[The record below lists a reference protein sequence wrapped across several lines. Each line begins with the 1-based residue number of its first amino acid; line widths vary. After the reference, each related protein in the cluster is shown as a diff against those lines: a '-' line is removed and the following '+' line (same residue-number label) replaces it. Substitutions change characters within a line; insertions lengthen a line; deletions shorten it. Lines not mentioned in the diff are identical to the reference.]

1 MAISYQ
7 KLFDKL
13 REMRISRR
21 EFHEMTRLG
30 QATISKMQHG
40 ETITSEVI
48 ERVCLAMNCQPGDIM
63 EVVSHINS
71 TNVVD

>member
-40 ETITSEVI
+40 ETTTSEVI
-48 ERVCLAMNCQPGDIM
+48 ERVCLAMKCQPGEIM
-63 EVVSHINS
+63 ELSFPIKESDVEN
-71 TNVVD
+71 